1 MRDTDYAKEL
11 AYADLGG
18 KRIKRT
24 LRQAIRLSA
33 WRGNQLCSR
42 PLVVSED
49 ELLILMGDAIAAR
62 VFSAAFVKEL
72 SSVLRGVPSGTSRRA
87 DG

>member
-11 AYADLGG
+11 AHADLGG
-18 KRIKRT
+18 KRIERIFIKRT

-62 VFSAAFVKEL
+62 VFSPAFL
-72 SSVLRGVPSGTSRRA
+72 RDLQDVLHAPL
-87 DG
+87 